1 MTGPTTALL
10 PVQRAAYARLTGDTT
25 LMGLAAGGVHDGVPE
40 NRTFPWIDLG
50 EAIETAWN
58 THSGFGREV
67 VSTLHIWTRARG
79 HSPGLAI
86 LARMTELLDHQPL
99 TVTGWHHVST
109 AFEFCQTLTDPEPP
123 GDIRHIPA
131 RWRTRV
137 ELPRA

>member
-1 MTGPTTALL
+1 ML
-10 PVQRAAYARLTGDTT
+10 PVQRALYARLTGDTA
-25 LMGLAAGGVHDGVPE
+25 LAELAPGGVHDGAPE
-40 NRTFPWIDLG
+40 GTPYPYIVIG
-50 EAIETAWN
+50 EAIETPDN
-58 THSGFGREV
+58 THDGYGRQV

-99 TVTGWHHVST
+99 GVDGWDHVVTG
-109 AFEFCQTLTDPEPP
+109 FEFSQTLTDPEPP

-137 ELPRA
+137 DLPRT